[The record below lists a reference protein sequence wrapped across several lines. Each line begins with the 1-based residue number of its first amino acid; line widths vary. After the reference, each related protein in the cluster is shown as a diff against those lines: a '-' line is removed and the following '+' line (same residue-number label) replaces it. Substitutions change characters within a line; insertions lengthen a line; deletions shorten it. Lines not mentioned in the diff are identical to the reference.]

1 MFIFRPL
8 KPVDMSTNFDTY
20 VIGLFANNQSRN
32 AAARLG
38 NPDNPASWTWYNI
51 ESTHFDCVTNM
62 LEVLASAHP
71 TNGYVNVILDD
82 KGKIIDV
89 TAWVKG
95 ITQEESKRLMN
106 EGSKNSIT
114 SGYIFANVIGIVA
127 NNQSRTAYAWL
138 REKDKPT
145 NTYLCNIEPTHFD
158 CVTNMLGVL
167 AHAKSA
173 ATTVEVRLDGE
184 NKIIDVIAADG
195 NMTQEESKR
204 LMNEGSTNSP

>member
-1 MFIFRPL
+1 
-8 KPVDMSTNFDTY
+8 MSTNFDTY

-62 LEVLASAHP
+62 L
-71 TNGYVNVILDD
+71 
-82 KGKIIDV
+82 
-89 TAWVKG
+89 
-95 ITQEESKRLMN
+95 
-106 EGSKNSIT
+106 
-114 SGYIFANVIGIVA
+114 
-127 NNQSRTAYAWL
+127 
-138 REKDKPT
+138 
-145 NTYLCNIEPTHFD
+145 
-158 CVTNMLGVL
+158 GVL

-184 NKIIDVIAADG
+184 NKIIDVIAAGG